1 MKSRFVFS
9 LGASASLLATSIRA
23 PAQPFG
29 SRRSVRPVEVQ
40 NEAVQARDASSSLAA
55 HLPMAVADRLLASDS
70 SDDRI
75 RGLERLLGSG
85 QREAI
90 DRVLRAF
97 EAGSNLLH
105 DAHDPDAPNRARLT
119 VVRGLAPYLARD
131 DVRKYYEKEL
141 ATEPGSGPLSS
152 LVRETA
158 AMALAANG
166 EKRSIETLLAILRLG
181 GSGAELAARAL
192 LAHPPKT
199 LEAFASR
206 DGLPAAVSNLLGQL
220 GDLRA
225 VSLLRGA
232 LTYEGKPT
240 ADEESLGPPRDDDR
254 AHLAAAKA
262 LARLGDPSPTSLART
277 WVTSS
282 IPWLRLGGV
291 SVLLAGGAPDARQK
305 LIPLL
310 SGSTRREA
318 LELAAASPSPDL
330 VPALSQLAKGPDDWR
345 LATWTLGSIGG
356 QDAAATLAVLMN
368 DSSRSWEAAF
378 SLARAP
384 GSEARAALEA
394 AQSNARLRRLAAR
407 AGTARALTFR
417 DPPSGLTRLMR
428 DLIASRDPADRAAG
442 AFGLA
447 VLRETP
453 VRELV
458 ASTDPV
464 IVRSAA
470 RASLVL
476 GGDAARACAERLST
490 ERDVTT
496 RAALGIALVFSEAAG
511 VISTD
516 QLADWAEGG
525 QPFAPLA
532 TLALGSREDVG
543 TERRLDRLLTSAD
556 PVLRAHAALAL
567 GQSPLPDAVSRLI
580 GAWRFEADPSVRRA
594 IVISLGQRREPQRTP
609 VLELVR
615 QLDPDEQAREA
626 ARLALRGQLP
636 LPTTRL
642 GAGCAGGAAVG
653 GCYVAARSHRPSK
666 AAAPGSLG
674 GQVGRWLDA
683 SGLALPLVT
692 DPDGALV
699 VAGVSPG
706 DSSFDLA
713 SSPFW
718 YDAHRNDAAEG
729 QP

>member
-1 MKSRFVFS
+1 
-9 LGASASLLATSIRA
+9 
-23 PAQPFG
+23 
-29 SRRSVRPVEVQ
+29 
-40 NEAVQARDASSSLAA
+40 
-55 HLPMAVADRLLASDS
+55 MAIADRLLASDS
-70 SDDRI
+70 WDDRI

-90 DRVLRAF
+90 DRALRAF
-97 EAGSNLLH
+97 ESGSNLLH
-105 DAHDPDAPNRARLT
+105 DPHDPDAPLRARLT
-119 VVRGLAPYLARD
+119 VIRGLAPYLARD

-141 ATEPGSGPLSS
+141 ATEQGSAPLSL

-166 EKRSIETLLAILRLG
+166 EKRSIETLLAIVRQG

-192 LAHPPKT
+192 LAHPPKS

-206 DGLPAAVSNLLGQL
+206 EGLPANISNLLGQL

-225 VSLLRGA
+225 VALLRGA
-232 LTYEGKPT
+232 LSYESKPT

-254 AHLAAAKA
+254 AHLAAARA
-262 LARLGDPSPTSLART
+262 LARLGDLSPISVART
-277 WVTSS
+277 WVTSPL
-282 IPWLRLGGV
+282 PWLRLGGV
-291 SVLLAGGAPDARQK
+291 SVLLAGGASDARQK

-310 SGSTRREA
+310 SGVTRREA
-318 LELAAASPSPDL
+318 LELASLSPSLEL

-345 LATWTLGSIGG
+345 LAVWTLGTVGG
-356 QDAAATLAVLMN
+356 SEAAATLADLMN

-394 AQSNARLRRLAAR
+394 AGSNARLRRLAAR
-407 AGTARALTFR
+407 AGTARALTLR
-417 DPPSGLTRLMR
+417 DPPSGLTGLLR
-428 DLIASRDPADRAAG
+428 DLMSSHDPADRAAG

-447 VLRETP
+447 VLGETR
-453 VRELV
+453 VRDLV
-458 ASTDPV
+458 ASADPV

-470 RASLVL
+470 RASLAL
-476 GGDAARACAERLST
+476 GGDAARACAERLAT

-496 RAALGIALVFSEAAG
+496 RAALGIALVSSEAAEA
-511 VISTD
+511 ISTD

-532 TLALGSREDVG
+532 TLALGSREEIG
-543 TERRLDRLLTSAD
+543 AERRLGRLLTSPD

-594 IVISLGQRREPQRTP
+594 IVVSLGQRREPQRIP
-609 VLELVR
+609 ILELVR
-615 QLDPDEQAREA
+615 QLDPDEQAREG
-626 ARLALRGQLP
+626 ARLGLRGQLP
-636 LPTTRL
+636 PLAARF
-642 GAGCAGGAAVG
+642 GAGCAAVG
-653 GCYVAARSHRPSK
+653 GCYVASRSHRPSK
-666 AAAPGSLG
+666 GAAPGSLG

-683 SGLALPLVT
+683 SGLALPLVI